1 MKRIALILLL
11 CSALSAIAQV
21 GSTRRGQPGQSD
33 PMALSNGVNWVRLS
47 EPEYPPLARQ
57 GRIQGTV
64 RIAIRFL
71 GCSLDAGSVRVISGH
86 PMLSAVALRSV
97 QQSRIECSGPPNSEA
112 MLYYDFQLSSKCHD
126 DKTTVRAIDTQVS
139 VRACVANPPPLP

>member
-1 MKRIALILLL
+1 
-11 CSALSAIAQV
+11 
-21 GSTRRGQPGQSD
+21 
-33 PMALSNGVNWVRLS
+33 MALGNGVNWVRLS
-47 EPEYPPLARQ
+47 EPEYPVLARQ
-57 GRIQGTV
+57 AHIQGTV